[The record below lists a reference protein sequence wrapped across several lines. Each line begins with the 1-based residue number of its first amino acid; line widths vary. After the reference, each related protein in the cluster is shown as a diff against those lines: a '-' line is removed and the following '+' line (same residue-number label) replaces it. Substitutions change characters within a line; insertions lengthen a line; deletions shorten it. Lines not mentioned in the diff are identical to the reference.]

1 MIRQPA
7 IAGRKETFDL
17 DAERF
22 DALTR
27 AIESRAP
34 RRAALAVL
42 GGGLGTLLSRFGF
55 DELAARKKRE
65 KKRKKKCKGKK
76 KCGKKCIPKGNCCK
90 SSDCGA
96 DEQCCRGAC
105 LSIDFCCAD
114 SDCFD
119 IYTCEG
125 GLCTCKADP
134 SDIPCNA
141 AECCDPA
148 SEVCAFTEATDIAL
162 CQSGGCPAGADVCT
176 DETVFFC
183 GAGDCVCTTSVEERT
198 VCTDF
203 AGVCMTCT
211 SDAQCA
217 DALDQD
223 AVCITINGTCTC
235 DGGETTACIAV
246 GCPSGV
252 AAARRGGR
260 GGPQRDLPR
269 LGR

>member
-1 MIRQPA
+1 M
-7 IAGRKETFDL
+7 

-42 GGGLGTLLSRFGF
+42 GGGLSAMASRHGL
-55 DELAARKKRE
+55 DELAAK
-65 KKRKKKCKGKK
+65 KKRKNKKKRKCKGGKK
-76 KCGKKCIPKGNCCK
+76 KCGKTCIPKGECCK
-90 SSDCGA
+90 NSDCGA

-105 LSIDFCCAD
+105 LSNDFCCDD
-114 SDCFD
+114 SGCFD

-125 GLCTCKADP
+125 GFCTCRDDP

-148 SEVCAFTEATDIAL
+148 SEVCAYTEATNTAF
-162 CQSGGCPAGADVCT
+162 CQTSGCPFGSNVCT
-176 DETVFFC
+176 DGTVFFC
-183 GAGDCVCTTSVEERT
+183 GPEGCVCTTSVQNRT

-203 AGVCMTCT
+203 AGVCMSCT

-217 DALDQD
+217 DALAQD
-223 AVCITINGTCTC
+223 AVCITINGTCSC
-235 DGGETTACIAV
+235 DGGETTACVAV
-246 GCPSGV
+246 GCPSGF
-252 AAARRGGR
+252 AAARRAGQ
-260 GGPQRDLPR
+260 GGPRRDLPR
-269 LGR
+269 PGR